1 MEQMQTQELIS
12 ALVDGQLQ
20 GEAFARGVE
29 LATAD
34 ARSRET
40 WAIYHLIGDVV
51 RSGENG
57 VGSEPTAFVARL
69 QQRLA
74 SEQPVGRPSRSDEP
88 VARPRPEAANDSSF
102 RWKVLAGFASVAAV
116 GAIAWSVASTMP
128 AKPDGA
134 QLAQR
139 GNGNSIVLTSG
150 ARGVMIRDPQL
161 DELLAAHRQL
171 GGASALQMS
180 AGFVRNAGFE
190 STGR

>member
-20 GEAFARGVE
+20 GEAFAHGVE

-34 ARSRET
+34 ARSRDT
-40 WAIYHLIGDVV
+40 WATYHLIGDVL
-51 RSGENG
+51 RSGENA
-57 VGSEPTAFVARL
+57 VGSAPAAFVARL

-74 SEQPVGRPSRSDEP
+74 TERPVGAPLAAGEA
-88 VARPRPEAANDSSF
+88 VARRRPEAANDSSF
-102 RWKVLAGFASVAAV
+102 RWKVLAGFASLAAV
-116 GAIAWSVASTMP
+116 SAIAWSVVSTLP

-139 GNGNSIVLTSG
+139 GNGTVLTSSG
-150 ARGVMIRDPQL
+150 RGVMIRDPQL

-180 AGFVRNAGFE
+180 AGFVRNATFE
-190 STGR
+190 SSGR